1 MITRQEKKYETQ
13 NGFKADIRYVCNGY
27 LCGHVITD
35 CTVSGFCM
43 MHWTLDGFVCGAD
56 SDFDLIHPDNQ

>member
-1 MITRQEKKYETQ
+1 MKPET
-13 NGFKADIRYVCNGY
+13 KEPK
-27 LCGHVITD
+27 CGHVITD

-56 SDFDLIHPDNQ
+56 SGFDLIHPNNQK